1 MANIFGSATVNDFL
15 PSSNDLFD
23 TIDGFAL
30 SDTVTYNSPLSAT
43 SGVFVDLSITGFQNT
58 GGSNYDRLISIE
70 NVTGSNFNDNISGN
84 SGNNV
89 LNGGG
94 GIDTVS
100 YLNAGAAVSVSLST
114 VVAQKHFG
122 CWD

>member
-1 MANIFGSATVNDFL
+1 MNDFL
-15 PSSNDLFD
+15 ASTNDSFD
-23 TIDGFAL
+23 TINGLAL
-30 SDTVTYNSPLSAT
+30 NDTVTYGSAT

-84 SGNNV
+84 SGNNT
-89 LNGGG
+89 LNGGA

-100 YLNAGAAVSVSLST
+100 YRNAGAAVSVSLST
-114 VVAQKHFG
+114 AVAQNTS
-122 CWD
+122 